1 MTHNRIEEVT
11 KLLNNKKIL
20 KKKKKENNNTI
31 NLFLTL
37 NYYAGQSQEYRSRAT
52 EI

>member
-11 KLLNNKKIL
+11 KLLKKYIY
-20 KKKKKENNNTI
+20 KKTKENNNTI

>member
-20 KKKKKENNNTI
+20 KKTKENNNTI